1 MRVGT
6 TGQMDDLYRIK
17 AYGEILLS
25 LLRNIPVPE
34 DTIKTYEITNETLIY
49 SKLKQENKTPKI
61 VSDALILFIVKLC
74 GLNDFK

>member
-1 MRVGT
+1 
-6 TGQMDDLYRIK
+6 MDDLYRIK

-25 LLRNIPVPE
+25 LLRNTPVPE